1 MNSKYETK
9 VFYVYTEGD
18 NRFGFTLAGQYP
30 CQLVKIQHGS
40 PAEKAGIRSGD
51 ELLEVNGVNVED
63 LKHNCVATF
72 ITPNSDG
79 VTELRIRRVT
89 RGPKTLKSGH
99 SEHKSVSEDVCTRDD
114 FSNVVDR
121 VVEGFKQPDVNILSQ
136 QKGLDLSVLNSHDIA
151 SDEQLKANFS
161 PVRATTNVSM
171 KGDISTPITL
181 NLKLTSKKNA
191 VCDTSKSVEVLVGYL
206 GSIKRPMT
214 TKTSLGLVTHLR
226 VKQSC
231 SVWVALEIGSAGI
244 YLRNSSKQII
254 MMSPLNSLVYFGV
267 CRENKQILALF
278 TADLNASDSN
288 DVITSHVAIT
298 SDCNLNCSCHV
309 FVIEPLFNAHENHKT
324 LTDDF
329 QLPCDPLTGSCQR
342 YFPTSSN
349 TILNALEDLSHRT
362 FTRNASVEN
371 ELDASNVNSGESE
384 VEILRELGVI
394 TPQELIKSD
403 HLCSLLNSHK
413 SQHDECEAKE
423 VLCLY
428 LQPLYSNVSMK
439 DKETDYPSKG
449 DYDTQ
454 ICGEEQSASAQQSGP
469 LILTSHPPIN
479 AYITTSEQEERGMAD
494 KDILKPDDQGK
505 VTRAAHKTLVHQR
518 SHSLTSNVKNALQA
532 QAAAAAVVAAAKT
545 VEVRCHYL
553 LMLFSAISHHVITV
567 CHNCRTSKSLLAIF
581 LPTTTYHILRT
592 ITESPKN
599 TFAIYESVFLP
610 VLNFTV
616 IF

>member
-9 VFYVYTEGD
+9 VFHVYTEGD

-51 ELLEVNGVNVED
+51 EVLEVNGVNVED

-72 ITPNSDG
+72 IAPNSDG
-79 VTELRIRRVT
+79 ITELRIRRICA
-89 RGPKTLKSGH
+89 PKTLKSGH
-99 SEHKSVSEDVCTRDD
+99 SVHKSVSEEVYARNRDD
-114 FSNVVDR
+114 LSKVVDR
-121 VVEGFKQPDVNILSQ
+121 VVEGLKQPDVNILSQ
-136 QKGLDLSVLNSHDIA
+136 QKGLDLSVLNNHDIA

-161 PVRATTNVSM
+161 PVRATTNVSVTAN
-171 KGDISTPITL
+171 ISTPITL
-181 NLKLTSKKNA
+181 NLKLTSKNNYA
-191 VCDTSKSVEVLVGYL
+191 VCDTSKLIEVLVGYL
-206 GSIKRPMT
+206 GSIKQPMT

-226 VKQSC
+226 VKQNC

-278 TADLNASDSN
+278 TADLNADDSN
-288 DVITSHVAIT
+288 DVINSHVAIT

-309 FVIEPLFNAHENHKT
+309 FVIEPCFIGHESHKT
-324 LTDDF
+324 LMDNF

-349 TILNALEDLSHRT
+349 TILNALQGISHRT
-362 FTRNASVEN
+362 FTRIATPEN
-371 ELDASNVNSGESE
+371 DLDHSNVNFDGSE

-449 DYDTQ
+449 DYDTE
-454 ICGEEQSASAQQSGP
+454 ICGEEQSATTQQSGP
-469 LILTSHPPIN
+469 VILTSHPN
-479 AYITTSEQEERGMAD
+479 AYITTSKEENRGMAD
-494 KDILKPDDQGK
+494 KDFLKPDDQGK
-505 VTRAAHKTLVHQR
+505 VTRAGHKTLVHQR
-518 SHSLTSNVKNALQA
+518 SHSLASNVKNALQA

-553 LMLFSAISHHVITV
+553 LMLYSSIYIT
-567 CHNCRTSKSLLAIF
+567 L
-581 LPTTTYHILRT
+581 
-592 ITESPKN
+592 
-599 TFAIYESVFLP
+599 
-610 VLNFTV
+610 
-616 IF
+616 

>member
-9 VFYVYTEGD
+9 VFHVYTEGD

-30 CQLVKIQHGS
+30 CQLVRIQHGS

-51 ELLEVNGVNVED
+51 EVLEVNGVNVED

-79 VTELRIRRVT
+79 ITELRIRRIC
-89 RGPKTLKSGH
+89 GPKTLKSGH
-99 SEHKSVSEDVCTRDD
+99 NVHKSVSEEVCTRNRDD
-114 FSNVVDR
+114 LSKVLDR

-161 PVRATTNVSM
+161 PGRATTSASVTGN
-171 KGDISTPITL
+171 ISSPITL
-181 NLKLTSKKNA
+181 NLKLTSKNNA
-191 VCDTSKSVEVLVGYL
+191 VCDPSQSVEVLVGYL

-226 VKQSC
+226 VKQNC

-254 MMSPLNSLVYFGV
+254 AMSPLNSLVYFGF

-278 TADLNASDSN
+278 TADLNADDSN
-288 DVITSHVAIT
+288 DVINSNVAIT

-309 FVIEPLFNAHENHKT
+309 FAIEPRFIGHESHKT
-324 LTDDF
+324 LMDNF
-329 QLPCDPLTGSCQR
+329 HLLCDPLTGSCQR

-349 TILNALEDLSHRT
+349 TILNALQDISHRT
-362 FTRNASVEN
+362 FTRIATAEN
-371 ELDASNVNSGESE
+371 ELDPSNVNTDGSE

-439 DKETDYPSKG
+439 DKETDYPRKG
-449 DYDTQ
+449 DYDTE
-454 ICGEEQSASAQQSGP
+454 ICGEEQSASARQSGP
-469 LILTSHPPIN
+469 VILTSHPN
-479 AYITTSEQEERGMAD
+479 AYITTSKEEDRGMAD
-494 KDILKPDDQGK
+494 KDFLKTDDQGK
-505 VTRAAHKTLVHQR
+505 VTKAGHKTLVHQR
-518 SHSLTSNVKNALQA
+518 SHSLASNVKNALQA

-545 VEVRCHYL
+545 VEVRFHYL
-553 LMLFSAISHHVITV
+553 LMLYSSTYIT
-567 CHNCRTSKSLLAIF
+567 L
-581 LPTTTYHILRT
+581 
-592 ITESPKN
+592 
-599 TFAIYESVFLP
+599 
-610 VLNFTV
+610 
-616 IF
+616 